1 MVGVRNNY
9 DDKVSYGNT
18 TNLKNPQKTSLQS
31 DGKVSPENPR
41 PLSDTTKPSTSE
53 GKSCGVS
60 LDHMI
65 EKVDHV
71 NHYYE
76 LSDQIKSEIYDIP
89 TKFGYGTLSEIIF
102 RRTYSRLKPPESG
115 QSSQRRESWQDVTAR
130 CTEGCFTLIKNHM
143 KINYLPWYDQDWEH
157 HVRAMGTGMAKLNWT
172 PPGRGLWGMGELAFK
187 RGAFVLNNCGA
198 ASTEDFTKA
207 ITWTMDGL
215 MCGCGVGFDTIY
227 DGPVLKPNKDR
238 TEVYQVPD
246 TKGGW
251 VESVRRLVAVYI
263 PESGKEQID
272 LKFPIFDYS
281 LIRPLGAPI
290 KTFGGT
296 SSGSVPLEKL
306 HHRLEVFFDTY
317 IDYQEALE
325 RKDSPDQRIEI
336 FNRLVDRLVLTDFSE
351 VNPIITEAKSL
362 VSKSISEGKTGSD
375 IANEL
380 IGHFIKLPLDRESP
394 LYLLATLKCIPN
406 DERSSAL
413 IDEKLDELNQILI
426 GEKVDEM
433 KDLIWNRRHEK
444 TYDMTRLIVDCF
456 NAVGACVVAG
466 NVRRS
471 SMLATSSPEK
481 KTFFSLKDLSLN
493 PEREKI
499 AYMSNNSVEFTS
511 TEQYNKYLPSCV
523 EKTKINGEPGYF
535 FRLNVERF
543 GRIGRYQDQSGTT
556 TRESEK
562 DTASIPNPCSEIPLN
577 PFELCNLAEIHINRF
592 LIETPQP
599 DETKFHLE
607 NVFDLDKFLEACHLA
622 TIYTKSVSLLP
633 THHSRTNA
641 IIKKNHRI
649 GVSIT
654 GGAQVHDSIGSTYLT
669 SILRKGYNKVRKT
682 DRWLSEKLGIRE
694 SIRVTTCKP
703 SGTISLLTGSTPG
716 IHFPHSRYCIRRVR
730 VAAVSDFADL
740 LKEEKVEW
748 EKDVYTD
755 NTLVFTF
762 YIDHGN
768 VRSVKDVSLY
778 EQLTLLSTYQREW
791 SDNMVSVTVTYDP
804 ETEAGQLEHAIAQF
818 APITKSCS
826 FLPNIEGV
834 YKQMPYQA
842 ITEKEYSEKHR
853 EYHIDWSKLDQ
864 NTEEPE
870 IPRGCSNDTCEIKP
884 K

>member
-1 MVGVRNNY
+1 MYRSSF
-9 DDKVSYGNT
+9 K
-18 TNLKNPQKTSLQS
+18 LRTSSRLCS
-31 DGKVSPENPR
+31 FRRIHTSRHLFISENR
-41 PLSDTTKPSTSE
+41 SE

-65 EKVDHV
+65 ENVDHV
-71 NHYYE
+71 NHYYK
-76 LSDQIKSEIYDIP
+76 LPDQMKSEIYDIP

-102 RRTYSRLKPPESG
+102 RRTYSRLKPLESG
-115 QSSQRRESWQDVTAR
+115 QSKQTRESWQDVTTR

-143 KINYLPWYDQDWEH
+143 KMNHLPWYDQDWEH
-157 HVRAMGTGMAKLNWT
+157 HVKAMGTGMAKLNWT
-172 PPGRGLWGMGELAFK
+172 PPGRGLWGMGDLAYK

-198 ASTEDFTKA
+198 ASTKDFTNA

-227 DGPVLKPNKDR
+227 DGPVLKPNKEE
-238 TEVYQVPD
+238 TVVYQVPD

-251 VESVRRLVAVYI
+251 VESVRRLVSVYI
-263 PESGKEQID
+263 PESGKKISD

-281 LIRPLGAPI
+281 LIRPIGVPI

-296 SSGSVPLEKL
+296 SSGSLPLEKL
-306 HHRLEVFFDTY
+306 HHRLEVFLDTY

-325 RKDSPDQRIEI
+325 RGDSVDQRIDV
-336 FNRLVDRLVLTDFSE
+336 FDRLIDRLVVSDFSE
-351 VNPIITEAKSL
+351 VNPIITEAKSI

-375 IANEL
+375 IANQL
-380 IGHFIKLPLDRESP
+380 VNHFIKLPLDRESP
-394 LYLLATLKCIPN
+394 LYLLATLRCVPN

-413 IDEKLDELNQILI
+413 INEKLDELNQILI
-426 GEKVDEM
+426 DEKIYEM
-433 KDLIWNRRHEK
+433 KRQIWDHRHEK

-511 TEQYNKYLPSCV
+511 TEQYNKYLPACV

-543 GRIGRYQDQSGTT
+543 GRIGRHQSQSNLL
-556 TRESEK
+556 TRENEK
-562 DTASIPNPCSEIPLN
+562 DSASIPNPCSEIPLN
-577 PFELCNLAEIHINRF
+577 PFELCNLAEIPINRF
-592 LIETPQP
+592 LTETPLEG
-599 DETKFHLE
+599 ETKLE
-607 NVFDLDKFLEACHLA
+607 KLFDIDKFLEACHLA
-622 TIYTKSVSLLP
+622 TLYTKSVSLLP

-682 DRWLSEKLGIRE
+682 DRWLSEKLGVRE

-730 VAAVSDFADL
+730 VSAVGDFADL

-818 APITKSCS
+818 APITKSFS

-834 YKQMPYQA
+834 YKQMPYEA
-842 ITEKEYSEKHR
+842 ITEKEYLEKHR
-853 EYHIDWSKLDQ
+853 EYDIDWSKLDQ

>member
-1 MVGVRNNY
+1 
-9 DDKVSYGNT
+9 
-18 TNLKNPQKTSLQS
+18 
-31 DGKVSPENPR
+31 
-41 PLSDTTKPSTSE
+41 
-53 GKSCGVS
+53 
-60 LDHMI
+60 MI
-65 EKVDHV
+65 EDIDHV
-71 NHYYE
+71 HHYYK
-76 LSDQIKSEIYDIP
+76 LPNKIKSEIYNIP

-102 RRTYSRLKPPESG
+102 QRTYSRLKPD
-115 QSSQRRESWQDVTAR
+115 QTRESWNDVTAR

-143 KINYLPWYDQDWEH
+143 MRNHLPWYDQDWEH
-157 HVRAMGTGMAKLNWT
+157 HVRAMGHGMANINWT

-198 ASTEDFTKA
+198 ASTEDFMKA

-227 DGPVLKPNKDR
+227 DGHVFKPDKEQ
-238 TEVYQVPD
+238 TIVYQIPD

-251 VESVRRLVAVYI
+251 VESVRRLVGAYI
-263 PESGKEQID
+263 PESGKLLPRKI
-272 LKFPIFDYS
+272 FPIFDYS
-281 LIRPLGAPI
+281 LIRPIGAQI

-296 SSGSVPLEKL
+296 SSGPEPLKKL

-325 RKDSPDQRIEI
+325 RGDSSDQRVEI
-336 FNRLVDRLVLTDFSE
+336 FNRLIDRLTITDFSD
-351 VNPIITEAKSL
+351 VNPIVTEAKSI
-362 VSKSISEGKTGSD
+362 VSKSIAEGKTGSD
-375 IANEL
+375 IANQL
-380 IGHFIKLPLDRESP
+380 VNNFIKLPLDRESP
-394 LYLLATLKCIPN
+394 LYLLTTLRCIPN
-406 DERSSAL
+406 NKQSSVL

-426 GEKVDEM
+426 GEKIDEM
-433 KDLIWNRRHEK
+433 KGQIWKRRHEK
-444 TYDMTRLIVDCF
+444 SYDMTRLIVDCF

-481 KTFFSLKDLSLN
+481 ESFFSLKDLDLN

-499 AYMSNNSVEFTS
+499 AFMSNNSVEFTS
-511 TEQYNKYLPSCV
+511 TEQYNKYLPACV

-535 FRLNVERF
+535 FRLNVKRF
-543 GRIGRYQDQSGTT
+543 GRIGRYRDQSNPL
-556 TRESEK
+556 TRESEE
-562 DTASIPNPCSEIPLN
+562 DLASIPNPCSEIPLN
-577 PFELCNLAEIHINRF
+577 PFELCNLVEIPINRF
-592 LIETPQP
+592 LIDKPRSK
-599 DETKFHLE
+599 ETKLE
-607 NVFDLDKFLEACHLA
+607 DLFNLGKFLEACHLA
-622 TIYTKSVSLLP
+622 TIYGKSVSLLP
-633 THHSRTNA
+633 THHTGTNA

-654 GGAQVHDSIGSTYLT
+654 GGAQVHDTIGSTYLT

-682 DRWLSEKLGIRE
+682 DRWISEKLGVRE

-730 VAAVSDFADL
+730 VSAQSDFANL
-740 LKEEKVEW
+740 LKKQNIEW

-768 VRSVKDVSLY
+768 VRSVKEVSLY

-804 ETEAGQLEHAIAQF
+804 KTEAGQLEHAIAQF

-842 ITEKEYSEKHR
+842 ITKQEYLENFR
-853 EYHIDWSKLDQ
+853 EYNINWSELDQ
-864 NTEEPE
+864 TTEEPE
-870 IPRGCSNDTCEIKP
+870 IPRGCSNDTCEIETKL
-884 K
+884 